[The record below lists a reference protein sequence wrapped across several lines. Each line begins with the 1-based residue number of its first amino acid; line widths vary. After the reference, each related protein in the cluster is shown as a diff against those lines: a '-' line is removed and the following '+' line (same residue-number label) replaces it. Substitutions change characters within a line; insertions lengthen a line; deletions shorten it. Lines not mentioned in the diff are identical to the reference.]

1 MDKAA
6 KEKHV
11 DLTQGKI
18 CNEVSSKILPALQ
31 KLETQTIGVQAH
43 PPGLKSSAASPAT
56 PNHCLC
62 DPLSQPCFPVYRSR
76 RLGKEKKGTD

>member
-11 DLTQGKI
+11 DLTQGNI

-31 KLETQTIGVQAH
+31 KLETQAVGVQTY
-43 PPGLKSSAASPAT
+43 PPGLKSSAA
-56 PNHCLC
+56 
-62 DPLSQPCFPVYRSR
+62 
-76 RLGKEKKGTD
+76 